1 MGEVRMPRHIV
12 VRPSSSLPIDARDFE
27 MCEHK
32 GIGHPDTLSDGLCE
46 AASRELSRRYLRDHG
61 RVLHHNLDKG
71 LLLAGRSEPRFGGGR
86 IVQPMRFIICGR
98 ATPLGT
104 GGTAAEVAIAAAR
117 AHLRAEIGLEPDAG
131 AISAHIG
138 STSASLGQLFAA
150 GGSMPRA
157 NDTSFGTGF
166 APYSRLERMVLDLAG
181 AIRCAEFL
189 RQFPA
194 AGADFKV
201 MGCRLGDTITLTLAL
216 ALIDKHVHGVSHYFA
231 LKKAMHEYLAAPLA
245 GPVRLRINCLDDAR
259 ALDESG
265 LYLTVTG
272 LSGEMGDD
280 GQVGRGNRV
289 GGLITPG
296 RAMSLEAAAG
306 KNPVSHVGKLY
317 NVLATLIARDIH
329 AQVEGVEHASVQLLS
344 AIGSPIDQPELAG
357 IEIHAPGGLTSQVRS
372 HATEVADHWLAH
384 APRVTGMIL
393 DGEIELY

>member
-1 MGEVRMPRHIV
+1 MTRKITLQ
-12 VRPSSSLPIDARDFE
+12 PSASQPIELRAFE

-32 GIGHPDTLSDGLCE
+32 GIGHPDTLTDGVCE
-46 AASRELSRRYLRDHG
+46 AASCELSRRYLRESG

-86 IVQPMRFIICGR
+86 ILAPMRFVICGR
-98 ATPLGT
+98 ATPLDSGDD
-104 GGTAAEVAIAAAR
+104 AAEVAIGAAR
-117 AHLRAEIGLEPDAG
+117 DRLRTHIGFEAAPDTVTAR
-131 AISAHIG
+131 IG
-138 STSASLGQLFAA
+138 STSASLQKLFAP
-150 GGSMPRA
+150 GTGVRRS

-181 AIRCAEFL
+181 TIRSLEFQ
-189 RQFPA
+189 REFPV

-201 MGCRLGDTITLTLAL
+201 MGCRLGDTITLTIAL
-216 ALIDKHVHGVSHYFA
+216 AFVDRYVESVSHYFA
-231 LKKAMHEYLAAPLA
+231 LKQAMHDRLEASLPAPAQLC
-245 GPVRLRINCLDDAR
+245 INRLDDPQAP
-259 ALDESG
+259 DESG

-289 GGLITPG
+289 SGLITPG

-329 AQVEGVEHASVQLLS
+329 AKVEGVEQVSVQLLS
-344 AIGSPIDQPELAG
+344 AIGEPIDQPELAG
-357 IEIHAPGGLTSQVRS
+357 IEIDAPGGLSVSLRS
-372 HATEVADHWLAH
+372 RATEIADAWLADI
-384 APRVTGMIL
+384 PKVTDLIL
-393 DGEIELY
+393 DERIAMF

>member
-1 MGEVRMPRHIV
+1 MPRIIDV
-12 VRPSSSLPIDARDFE
+12 QPASSVPLDQRDFE

-32 GIGHPDTLSDGLCE
+32 GVGHPDTMTDGICE

-86 IVQPMRFIICGR
+86 IVQPMKFLICGR
-98 ATPLGT
+98 AAPLDG
-104 GGTAAEVAIAAAR
+104 AEDASAVAIAAAR
-117 AHLRAEIGLEPDAG
+117 HHLQSCIGFAAAPDA
-131 AISAHIG
+131 ITTHIG
-138 STSASLGQLFAA
+138 PTSTSLQQLFRPGVA
-150 GGSMPRA
+150 MQRA

-166 APYSRLERMVLDLAG
+166 APCSRLERMVLDLAG
-181 AIRCAEFL
+181 TIRSPEFQ
-189 RQFPA
+189 RKFPA

-201 MGCRLGDTITLTLAL
+201 MGCRLGQAITLTLAL
-216 ALIDKHVHGVSHYFA
+216 AFVDRHVDSVSHYFA
-231 LKKAMHEYLAAPLA
+231 LKRAMHEHLA
-245 GPVRLRINCLDDAR
+245 GSLASPAELRINRLDDPDAS
-259 ALDESG
+259 DESG

-289 GGLITPG
+289 SGLITPG

-329 AQVEGVEHASVQLLS
+329 AQVDGAAQVSVQLLS
-344 AIGSPIDQPELAG
+344 SIGEPIDQPELAG
-357 IEIHAPGGLTSQVRS
+357 VEIHAPGGLDAALRS
-372 HATEVADHWLAH
+372 RAAGIADHWLADIS
-384 APRVTGMIL
+384 RVTAMIL
-393 DGEIELY
+393 DEGMAMY